1 MNHAYL
7 IEGGRPLDG
16 RVACSGAKNSALKLL
31 AASLLSP
38 GTHTL
43 SRVPDIADVQWFC
56 DLVDHLGADVRW
68 TEPGTVEVSVPEAL
82 GVEAPYE
89 LVSRMRASTAVLGP
103 LLARQ
108 GRARVALPGG
118 CDLGTRSIDL
128 HLRGMEQ
135 LGATIHV
142 AHGFIEASCDTL
154 RGTAVRFDY
163 PSHGATEN
171 LMMAAVLA
179 RGRTVIDNA
188 AREPEIED
196 LAAFLTKMGAKI
208 SGAGTSMIE
217 IDGVDELRPADFE
230 VMPDRLEAAT
240 FLFACGAAGG
250 EIVVTDMN
258 PTHLDIVLSKLT
270 EAGASFELGAD
281 RVRMKMDGRPKATD
295 ISTLPYPGFPTD
307 LQPLA
312 VAMLTRSDGLSI
324 VTENIFDARFIYVD
338 ELARMGADV
347 HVEGRYI
354 VVRGVPVLTGAPVR
368 ASDIRAG
375 AALVVAALSAEGQ
388 TVVNDLVHIDRGH
401 ERLEEKL
408 TGLGASIER
417 ITAPAPAP
425 L

>member
-1 MNHAYL
+1 
-7 IEGGRPLDG
+7 
-16 RVACSGAKNSALKLL
+16 
-31 AASLLSP
+31 
-38 GTHTL
+38 
-43 SRVPDIADVQWFC
+43 
-56 DLVDHLGADVRW
+56 
-68 TEPGTVEVSVPEAL
+68 
-82 GVEAPYE
+82 
-89 LVSRMRASTAVLGP
+89 
-103 LLARQ
+103 
-108 GRARVALPGG
+108 
-118 CDLGTRSIDL
+118 
-128 HLRGMEQ
+128 
-135 LGATIHV
+135 
-142 AHGFIEASCDTL
+142 
-154 RGTAVRFDY
+154 
-163 PSHGATEN
+163 
-171 LMMAAVLA
+171 MAAVLA
-179 RGRTVIDNA
+179 HGRTVIDNA
-188 AREPEIED
+188 SREPEIED

-208 SGAGTSMIE
+208 TGAGTSMIE

-258 PTHLDIVLSKLT
+258 PAHLDIVLSKLT
-270 EAGASFELGAD
+270 EAGASFELGPD
-281 RVRMKMDGRPKATD
+281 RIYMKMDGQPKATD

-312 VAMLTRSDGLSI
+312 VATLARSDGLSI

-417 ITAPAPAP
+417 ITAPEPAP